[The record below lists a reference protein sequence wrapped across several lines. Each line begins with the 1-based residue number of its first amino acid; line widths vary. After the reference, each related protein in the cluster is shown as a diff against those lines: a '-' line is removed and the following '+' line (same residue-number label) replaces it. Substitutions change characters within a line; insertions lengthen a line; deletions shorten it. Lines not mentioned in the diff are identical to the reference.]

1 MKNGFVGKVKWTGM
15 EMKAKRLIAMIL
27 CGMMCLTGCADSKKE
42 EKQNKTEQKEAE
54 YEMQAYRTPTEK
66 ELELL
71 EDCNLSS
78 EYMKEIKE
86 KGMSISVQ
94 SFVDMAQIMLDYL
107 EEKYDE
113 EFKILGGE
121 IPGVISGDYSII
133 AYATEGEYAGE
144 EFDVYY
150 RVDEEGNGYCK
161 DGYFAIIKS
170 MEVQEYLQNI
180 AKKAGTD
187 IKVIVSLEGNVDKEY
202 DKETTIEEMMSM
214 RDAIEVYIFGYMR
227 PEITES
233 EFSEQTIKLQE
244 ELKKTGFYVDYI
256 VWRLVNSEKFDY
268 IHSYDDIDIAFPR
281 GTISEEEYDLRYYKY
296 IRPNEK

>member
-27 CGMMCLTGCADSKKE
+27 CGMMCLTGCADTKKE
-42 EKQNKTEQKEAE
+42 EKQNKTEQKEEE
-54 YEMQAYRTPTEK
+54 YEMQVYRTPTEK

-94 SFVDMAQIMLDYL
+94 SFVDTAQIMLDYL

-150 RVDEEGNGYCK
+150 RVDEEGNGYCE
-161 DGYFAIIKS
+161 DGYFAIIKE
-170 MEVQEYLQNI
+170 MEIQEYLQNI
-180 AKKAGTD
+180 ANKKGSD
-187 IKVIVSLEGNVDKEY
+187 IKVIGALKGEVGKEY
-202 DKETTIEEMMSM
+202 DKQTKIEQISDE
-214 RDAIEVYIFGYMR
+214 IVVYVFGYMR
-227 PEITES
+227 PEVS
-233 EFSEQTIKLQE
+233 EE
-244 ELKKTGFYVDYI
+244 EFQKQVLELEKEFQKTDFYINYTVF
-256 VWRLVNSEKFDY
+256 RLSSNETF
-268 IHSYDDIDIAFPR
+268 DDIENYLDIEEVFPR
-281 GTISEEEYDLRYYKY
+281 GPEEKKEYDLRYHSTMK
-296 IRPNEK
+296 PN